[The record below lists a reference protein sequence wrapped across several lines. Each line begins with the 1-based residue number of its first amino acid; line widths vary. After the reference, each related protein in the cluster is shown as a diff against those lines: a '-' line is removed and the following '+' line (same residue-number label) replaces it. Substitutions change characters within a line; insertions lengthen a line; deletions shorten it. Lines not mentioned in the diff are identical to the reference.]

1 MDLFLITFESI
12 ALLLVIGCGGFMIL
26 KRNILPESAFSFLSP
41 LSLDIALPCL
51 VFANIITNFQPL
63 AFPGWWLL
71 PLWWAGFTVISSGA
85 ALLFGLFAR
94 PAVKKEFIVSLMYP
108 NAIFFPLAILTGMFG
123 NDSPHVVNLFLFV
136 LFFPSFLFSTCHLF
150 WKKTNPPVRW
160 ICFFPEKM
168 AGAEKKGREKKKK
181 QEKVDDMG

>member
-26 KRNILPESAFSFLSP
+26 NRNILPESAFAFLSP

-85 ALLFGLFAR
+85 SLLFGLIAR
-94 PAVKKEFIVSLMYP
+94 PGVKKKL
-108 NAIFFPLAILTGMFG
+108 
-123 NDSPHVVNLFLFV
+123 
-136 LFFPSFLFSTCHLF
+136 
-150 WKKTNPPVRW
+150 
-160 ICFFPEKM
+160 
-168 AGAEKKGREKKKK
+168 
-181 QEKVDDMG
+181 